1 MKKFKTIALILSM
14 LILLQGCTVYKSASV
29 SLEEAALV
37 QTKVKLETKSGEKL
51 KFIRIGVENGN
62 YYGVKKVKGDK
73 TPPNIT
79 QITNWVI
86 FGRDKAFNYKA
97 VPLETNYIKS
107 VKLKD
112 EFKSTVYTIS
122 TTLLLLTIW
131 AMSGMQ

>member
-1 MKKFKTIALILSM
+1 M

-73 TPPNIT
+73 TL
-79 QITNWVI
+79 
-86 FGRDKAFNYKA
+86 NYKT

-122 TTLLLLTIW
+122 TTISTTLLLLLSW
-131 AMSGMQ
+131 AMSGYLTQ

>member
-14 LILLQGCTVYKSASV
+14 LILLQGCTAYKSASV
-29 SLEEAALV
+29 SLEQAALA

-73 TPPNIT
+73 TL
-79 QITNWVI
+79 
-86 FGRDKAFNYKA
+86 NYKT

-112 EFKSTVYTIS
+112 ETLSTVYTIVAS
-122 TTLLLLTIW
+122 TALALVSILGW
-131 AMSGMQ
+131 AMSAFAVY

>member
-14 LILLQGCTVYKSASV
+14 LILLQGCTAYKSASV
-29 SLEEAALV
+29 SLEQAALA

-73 TPPNIT
+73 TL
-79 QITNWVI
+79 
-86 FGRDKAFNYKA
+86 NYKT

-112 EFKSTVYTIS
+112 ETLSTVYTIA
-122 TTLLLLTIW
+122 TTLGLLTIW
-131 AMSGMQ
+131 GMSAFIVY

>member
-14 LILLQGCTVYKSASV
+14 LILLQGCTAYKSASV
-29 SLEEAALV
+29 SLEQAVLA

-73 TPPNIT
+73 TL
-79 QITNWVI
+79 
-86 FGRDKAFNYKA
+86 NYKT

-112 EFKSTVYTIS
+112 ETLSTVYTIAA
-122 TTLLLLTIW
+122 TLGSLIIW
-131 AMSGMQ
+131 SMSAFATGDGIVH

>member
-14 LILLQGCTVYKSASV
+14 LILLQGCTAYKSASV
-29 SLEEAALV
+29 SLEQAVLA

-73 TPPNIT
+73 TL
-79 QITNWVI
+79 
-86 FGRDKAFNYKA
+86 NYKT

-112 EFKSTVYTIS
+112 ETLSTVYTIGA
-122 TTLLLLTIW
+122 TLGLLIIW
-131 AMSGMQ
+131 SMSAFATGDGIVH

>member
-14 LILLQGCTVYKSASV
+14 LILLQGCTAYKSASV
-29 SLEEAALV
+29 SLEQAALA

-73 TPPNIT
+73 TL
-79 QITNWVI
+79 
-86 FGRDKAFNYKA
+86 NYKT

-112 EFKSTVYTIS
+112 ETLSTVYTIGA
-122 TTLLLLTIW
+122 TLGLLIIW
-131 AMSGMQ
+131 SMSAFATGDGIVH

>member
-1 MKKFKTIALILSM
+1 M

-29 SLEEAALV
+29 SLEQAALE

-62 YYGVKKVKGDK
+62 YYGVKKVKGNLVK
-73 TPPNIT
+73 
-79 QITNWVI
+79 
-86 FGRDKAFNYKA
+86 

-112 EFKSTVYTIS
+112 EFQSTVTAIS
-122 TTLLLLTIW
+122 ITLIIIYFWTKGIN
-131 AMSGMQ
+131 Q

>member
-14 LILLQGCTVYKSASV
+14 LILLQGCTAYKSASV
-29 SLEEAALV
+29 SLEQAVLA

-62 YYGVKKVKGDK
+62 YYGVKKVKG
-73 TPPNIT
+73 NI
-79 QITNWVI
+79 V
-86 FGRDKAFNYKA
+86 K

-112 EFKSTVYTIS
+112 EFQSTVTAIS
-122 TTLLLLTIW
+122 ITLIIIYFWTKGIN
-131 AMSGMQ
+131 Q

>member
-73 TPPNIT
+73 TL
-79 QITNWVI
+79 
-86 FGRDKAFNYKA
+86 NYKT

-122 TTLLLLTIW
+122 TTISTTLLLLLSW
-131 AMSGMQ
+131 AMSGYLTQ

>member
-73 TPPNIT
+73 
-79 QITNWVI
+79 
-86 FGRDKAFNYKA
+86 ALNYKT

-112 EFKSTVYTIS
+112 EFKSTVYTIY
-122 TTLLLLTIW
+122 TTLLLLLIW
-131 AMSGMQ
+131 AMSGYSQS

>member
-73 TPPNIT
+73 TL
-79 QITNWVI
+79 
-86 FGRDKAFNYKA
+86 NYKT

-112 EFKSTVYTIS
+112 ETLSTVYTIAA
-122 TTLLLLTIW
+122 TLGLLIIW
-131 AMSGMQ
+131 SMSAFATGDGILH

>member
-1 MKKFKTIALILSM
+1 M

-29 SLEEAALV
+29 SLEQAALA

-73 TPPNIT
+73 TL
-79 QITNWVI
+79 
-86 FGRDKAFNYKA
+86 NYKT

-112 EFKSTVYTIS
+112 EFKSTVYTIY
-122 TTLLLLTIW
+122 TTLLLLLIW
-131 AMSGMQ
+131 AMSGWSPG

>member
-29 SLEEAALV
+29 SLEQAALV

-62 YYGVKKVKGDK
+62 YYGVKKVKG
-73 TPPNIT
+73 NI
-79 QITNWVI
+79 V
-86 FGRDKAFNYKA
+86 K

-112 EFKSTVYTIS
+112 KFQSDAAGAIILIFILAWS
-122 TTLLLLTIW
+122 
-131 AMSGMQ
+131 MSGMKNN